1 MIRTKSEDAVSPVI
15 GVMLM
20 LVVTIIIAAVVA
32 AFASGVGADA
42 EPAPVTVVDV
52 IGIYDGYE
60 SEGEWAW
67 QLNDAGYSF
76 LDSAETKPG
85 NAEGT
90 IVDENSPDY
99 THILFVDSNGNVIAK
114 QDTVNYITE
123 PVSEEFR
130 DTYFEYKQ
138 NDPETIEEDAITLSC
153 LHGDSLDLSKVSIRI
168 TYNKPNLNDYI
179 EQVFEIQSGTYSGSL
194 SAGETKKLKL
204 GQNTNDDLDKA
215 ITQPNNVDVTVF
227 YGDYVI
233 ATEENLKVI
242 RG

>member
-1 MIRTKSEDAVSPVI
+1 MIQTKSEDAVSPVI

-60 SEGEWAW
+60 SEGEWEW
-67 QLNDAGYSF
+67 RLNEAGNS
-76 LDSAETKPG
+76 LDSQPG
-85 NAEGT
+85 KADGT
-90 IVDENSPDY
+90 IVDGWGSPDY

-114 QDTVNYITE
+114 QDKVNYITE

-130 DTYFEYKQ
+130 DTYLEYKQ
-138 NDPETIEEDAITLSC
+138 NDPETIEEDSITLSC

-168 TYNKPNLNDYI
+168 TYNKLNLNDYI
-179 EQVFEIQSGTYSGSL
+179 EQVFEIPSGTYSGSL

-215 ITQPNNVDVTVF
+215 ITRPNNVDVTVF